1 MIKAGQ
7 IDQGMFLLEKGEPY
21 AVVEREFVNPG
32 KGSAFVRLKLKHV
45 VSGSVLKPTYK
56 TQDTVEECVVEDHDC
71 QYLYSDGENYHFMD
85 SSTYEQFEVPAA
97 GGMED
102 KGLFMKDGETYRVV
116 FWEGK
121 PIDIKIPYKVVYEV
135 TEAEDAVK
143 GDTVTGATKVV
154 KVETGLSVKVPI
166 FIKQGER
173 IMVNTETRE
182 YVERVNN

>member
-7 IDQGMFLLEKGEPY
+7 IEQGMFLLVKDEPY
-21 AVVEREFVNPG
+21 LIVEREFVNPG
-32 KGSAFVRLKLKHV
+32 KGSAFVKLKLKHV

-56 TQDTVEECVVEDHDC
+56 TQDSVEECTVEDHDC
-71 QYLYSDGENYHFMD
+71 QYLFSDGEAYHFMD
-85 SSTYEQFEVPAA
+85 STTYEQFEVPSEGATA
-97 GGMED
+97 D

-135 TEAEDAVK
+135 TEAAEAVK

-154 KVETGLSVKVPI
+154 TVETGLQVKVPI

-182 YVERVNN
+182 YVERVNS